1 MGYLWESI
9 IKTLRTN
16 IAILK
21 KKPEESTDIQ
31 PSFVS
36 SAIPKLKYGYL
47 HKHFKTAVV
56 ENYNPIKND
65 IVVFR
70 AVSANIS
77 NEDFVPMTIDHING
91 MEKPEKIDIDRR
103 SVSFYDTIE
112 GCELMAVQKY
122 EKDILKLG
130 SARAEQW
137 RDEHL
142 YIVQVTLKNTD
153 GYVDGFSPTG
163 HLNFAPFKSFNFQ
176 NNIDTTTMRRINY
189 ASPYTELGVLQ
200 GSDRKKYVTLFYKGN
215 YEYCIEVIKETSDD
229 TIQIPQ
235 LSSNDVLRYIDGYI
249 SIKKLAKKKKI
260 VITSDLKIYGRIS
273 KSYDIDSQRV
283 KVLIAGHKKEE
294 DSFFEKLLNKLRTI

>member
-21 KKPEESTDIQ
+21 KKPEESMDIQ

-91 MEKPEKIDIDRR
+91 IEKPEKIDIDRR

-130 SARAEQW
+130 STRAEQW
-137 RDEHL
+137 KNAHL
-142 YIVQVTLKNTD
+142 YIIQVTLRNTD
-153 GYVDGFSPTG
+153 GYVDTFSSTG
-163 HLNFAPFKSFNFQ
+163 HLNFAPFKSFNYQ
-176 NNIDTTTMRRINY
+176 NSIDTTTMKQINY
-189 ASPYTELGVLQ
+189 TSPYTELGVLQ

-229 TIQIPQ
+229 IIQIPQ
-235 LSSNDVLRYIDGYI
+235 LSSNDVLKYINGHI
-249 SIKKLAKKKKI
+249 SIKKLAKKKNI
-260 VITSDLKIYGRIS
+260 VIVSDLEIYGRIS
-273 KSYDIDSQRV
+273 KLYDIDSHRL
-283 KVLIAGHKKEE
+283 KILIEEHKKDD
-294 DSFFEKLLNKLRTI
+294 DSFLKRLYNKLR

>member
-1 MGYLWESI
+1 MEYLWKNIIAIFKTNIESI
-9 IKTLRTN
+9 NKEVEPTHVIN
-16 IAILK
+16 
-21 KKPEESTDIQ
+21 
-31 PSFVS
+31 SFVS
-36 SAIPKLKYGYL
+36 SSIPKFEYAYL
-47 HKHFKTAVV
+47 HKQFKTAVV
-56 ENYNPIKND
+56 KNYNPIEND
-65 IVVFR
+65 IVLFR
-70 AVSANIS
+70 AVSENIS
-77 NEDFVPMTIDHING
+77 SKDFIPLSIEKING
-91 MEKPEKIDIDRR
+91 IDIPEKVDIDKR
-103 SVSFYDTIE
+103 SISFYDTIK

-122 EKDILKLG
+122 EKDILRLG

-137 RDEHL
+137 RDEHP

-153 GYVDGFSPTG
+153 GYVDGLSPTG

-189 ASPYTELGVLQ
+189 TSPYTELGVLQ